1 MADVIAECKDR
12 IYDFSWL
19 PETIGDFTLI
29 IDTVEDPEL
38 GFRFFHYENSLGWR
52 WEAIYD
58 KEVNDFTVHVVMPLF
73 SFVDINF
80 VRNTWDE
87 YEAVLRE
94 RGISAVTQRLVEPR
108 QMFTYAYKQKGL
120 ADWVYEEVLPPA
132 VGPFT
137 RDIAPSNGICMIN
150 GSFIIAEYC
159 KSKDPSGLLL
169 FYNVLRDEFFVELRR
184 HNYPEINHDFDAV
197 TIPELEEKL
206 TSQLTNVLTDLENR
220 L

>member
-1 MADVIAECKDR
+1 MADIIAECKDR

-19 PETIGDFTLI
+19 PTTIGDFTLVVDI
-29 IDTVEDPEL
+29 AEDEVL
-38 GFRFFHYENSLGWR
+38 GFRFFHYENPLGWR
-52 WEAIYD
+52 WEAVYD

-87 YEAVLRE
+87 FEAVLRE
-94 RGISAVTQRLVEPR
+94 RGIDGITKRLVEPQ

-120 ADWVYEEVLPPA
+120 VDWVYDSVLPESI
-132 VGPFT
+132 GSFT

-159 KSKDPSGLLL
+159 KSQEPSGLLI

-206 TSQLTNVLTDLENR
+206 TTQLERVLIDLENR